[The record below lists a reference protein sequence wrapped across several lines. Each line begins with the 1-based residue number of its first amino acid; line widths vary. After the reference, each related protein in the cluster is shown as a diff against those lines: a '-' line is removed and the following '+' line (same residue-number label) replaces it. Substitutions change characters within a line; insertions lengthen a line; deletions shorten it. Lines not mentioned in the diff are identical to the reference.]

1 VDAEVACEPD
11 DGGHG
16 GGTRE
21 GPAPVTREGTGAGE
35 REGPAPVKREGT
47 APGRLRACRSRAPAA
62 RGYSYGLMPETV
74 ERFPLFP
81 LGLVLI
87 PHELVPLHIFEERYK
102 LMIGECIDEEREFGI
117 VWLADDGLKEI
128 GCSARITRVLERF
141 EDGRM
146 NVLVEGSSP
155 FRLLRRIEDLP
166 YPAGDVELLE
176 DAPDGGAVAP
186 EADTA
191 RRRYADL
198 VAEVTDERPEP
209 DDLAK
214 LDAYGMA
221 ATLDVALEAKQM
233 LLELRS
239 ERGRL
244 EQLEG
249 LFAEALA
256 RIRHAERAAER
267 ARGNGSVRG

>member
-1 VDAEVACEPD
+1 
-11 DGGHG
+11 
-16 GGTRE
+16 
-21 GPAPVTREGTGAGE
+21 
-35 REGPAPVKREGT
+35 
-47 APGRLRACRSRAPAA
+47 
-62 RGYSYGLMPETV
+62 MPETL

-102 LMIGECIDEEREFGI
+102 LMIGECVEEDREFGI
-117 VWLADDGLKEI
+117 VWLSDDGLKEI
-128 GCSARITRVLERF
+128 GCSARISRVLERF
-141 EDGRM
+141 DDGRM
-146 NVLVEGSSP
+146 NVLVEGTSP
-155 FRLLRRIEDLP
+155 FRLLRRIEDMP

-176 DAPDGGAVAP
+176 DEDWGDDDA
-186 EADTA
+186 ADTA

-209 DDLAK
+209 DALAR

-221 ATLDVALEAKQM
+221 ATLDVALEAKQS

-244 EQLEG
+244 ERLEG
-249 LFAEALA
+249 LFAEALG